1 MTDLAP
7 LDLLDDLLARAR
19 RAGADAADAI
29 FAQGISQSVS
39 QRLGKPEAV
48 ERSEGKDLGLRVFVG
63 QRQAVVS
70 TTDLKGD
77 AIDDMIA
84 RAVAMARV
92 APEDPYAGLAD
103 PGQIAKEW
111 PEIEM
116 FDPTEPSADTLVE
129 RARAAED
136 AARSVEGVTNS
147 EGAEASYGVTDV
159 TLAATNGF
167 AGAYKRS
174 SFSMSVAVIAGT
186 GQKMEVDYDYS
197 AKVFDADL
205 EDPVAVG
212 KRAGERAVRRLNP
225 QRPKTAR
232 VPIVLEPRAAR
243 SMLIYLSQAVSG
255 SAIARGTS
263 FLKDDMGNQLFRPE
277 IRIMDDP
284 HRPRGF
290 RSKPF
295 DAEGLATRPRAVI
308 EGGTLSSW
316 TLDLAT
322 ARQLGLESTA
332 SAARGTGGTPG
343 PAMANLYLA
352 AGSVSPGDLI
362 KDIESGF
369 YITEMMGSSV
379 NLVTGDYS
387 RGAAGY
393 WIENGE
399 ITYPVSEMTVGG
411 HLREMFASLTPAD
424 DLEFKYGMDS
434 PTIRMDGLLVG
445 GADG

>member
-1 MTDLAP
+1 MTDLSP
-7 LDLLDDLLARAR
+7 HDLLADLLARAK

-29 FAQGISQSVS
+29 LAQGVSQSVS

-63 QRQAVVS
+63 RRQAVVS
-70 TTDLKGD
+70 TTDFKGD
-77 AIDDMIA
+77 ALDDMIE
-84 RAVAMARV
+84 RAVAMAKV
-92 APEDPYAGLAD
+92 APEDPYAGLAE
-103 PGQIAKEW
+103 PGQIATDW
-111 PEIEM
+111 PQIEM
-116 FDPTEPSADTLVE
+116 FDPTEPSADILVE

-136 AARSVEGVTNS
+136 AARSVSGVTNS
-147 EGAEASYGVTDV
+147 EGAEAGYGVTDV

-167 AGAYKRS
+167 TGAYKRS
-174 SFSMSVAVIAGT
+174 SYSLGVSVIAGS
-186 GQKMEVDYDYS
+186 GQKMERDHDYS

-205 EDPVAVG
+205 DDPAEVG
-212 KRAGERAVRRLNP
+212 RRAGERAVRRLNP
-225 QRPKTAR
+225 RRPKTCR
-232 VPIVLEPRAAR
+232 VPVIMEPRAAR
-243 SMLIYLSQAVSG
+243 SMLGYLASAISG

-263 FLKDDMGNQLFRPE
+263 FLKDSMGAQLFRDD
-277 IRIMDDP
+277 IQIYDDP

-308 EGGTLSSW
+308 DGGCLTSW

-322 ARQLGLESTA
+322 ARQLGLESTGN
-332 SAARGTGGTPG
+332 AARGTGGTPG
-343 PAMANLYLA
+343 PSVSNFYMA
-352 AGSVSPGDLI
+352 AGTVSPQELI

-369 YITEMMGSSV
+369 FVTEMMGTSV

-399 ITYPVSEMTVGG
+399 ITYPVSEMTIGG
-411 HLREMFASLTPAD
+411 HLKEMFASLVPAD
-424 DLEFKYGMDS
+424 DLELKYGMDS
-434 PTIRMDGLLVG
+434 PTLRIEGLLVG
-445 GADG
+445 GGEG

>member
-1 MTDLAP
+1 MTDLSP
-7 LDLLDDLLARAR
+7 HDLLADLLARAK

-29 FAQGISQSVS
+29 LAQGVSQSVS

-63 QRQAVVS
+63 RRQAVVS
-70 TTDLKGD
+70 TTDFKGD
-77 AIDDMIA
+77 ALDDMIE
-84 RAVAMARV
+84 RAVAMAKV
-92 APEDPYAGLAD
+92 APEDPYAGLAE
-103 PGQIAKEW
+103 PGQIATDW
-111 PEIEM
+111 PQIEM
-116 FDPTEPSADTLVE
+116 FDPTEPSADILVE

-136 AARSVEGVTNS
+136 AARSVSGVTNS
-147 EGAEASYGVTDV
+147 EGAEAGYGVTDV

-167 AGAYKRS
+167 TGAYKRS
-174 SFSMSVAVIAGT
+174 SYSLGVSVIAGS
-186 GQKMEVDYDYS
+186 GQKMERDHDYS

-205 EDPVAVG
+205 DDPAEVG
-212 KRAGERAVRRLNP
+212 RRAGERAVRRLNP
-225 QRPKTAR
+225 RRPKTCR
-232 VPIVLEPRAAR
+232 VPVIMEPRAAR
-243 SMLIYLSQAVSG
+243 SMLGYLASAISG

-263 FLKDDMGNQLFRPE
+263 FLKDSMGAQLFRDD
-277 IRIMDDP
+277 IQIYDDP

-308 EGGTLSSW
+308 DGGSLTSW

-322 ARQLGLESTA
+322 ARQLGLESTGN
-332 SAARGTGGTPG
+332 AARGTGGTPG
-343 PAMANLYLA
+343 PSVSNFYMA
-352 AGSVSPGDLI
+352 AGTVSPQELI

-369 YITEMMGSSV
+369 FVTEMMGTSV

-399 ITYPVSEMTVGG
+399 ITYPVSEMTIGG
-411 HLREMFASLTPAD
+411 HLKEMFASLVPAD
-424 DLEFKYGMDS
+424 DLELKYGMDS
-434 PTIRMDGLLVG
+434 PTLRIEGLLVG
-445 GADG
+445 GGEG

>member
-1 MTDLAP
+1 MTDLSP
-7 LDLLDDLLARAR
+7 HDLLDDLLTRAK

-29 FAQGISQSVS
+29 FAQGVSQSVS

-77 AIDDMIA
+77 ALDDMIE
-84 RAVAMARV
+84 RAIAMARV

-103 PGQIAKEW
+103 PAQIAKDW
-111 PEIEM
+111 PQIEM

-129 RARAAED
+129 RARMAED
-136 AARSVEGVTNS
+136 AARAVAGVTNS
-147 EGAEASYGVTDV
+147 EGAEAGFGVTDV

-167 AGAYKRS
+167 TGAYKRS
-174 SFSMSVAVIAGT
+174 SYSLSVSVIAGT
-186 GQKMEVDYDYS
+186 GQKMERDYDYS

-205 EDPVAVG
+205 DDPEEVG
-212 KRAGERAVRRLNP
+212 RRAGERAVRRLNP
-225 QRPKTAR
+225 RRPKTCR
-232 VPIVLEPRAAR
+232 VPVIMEPRAAR
-243 SMLIYLSQAVSG
+243 SMLGYLASAISG

-263 FLKDDMGNQLFRPE
+263 FLKDSMGAQLFRPE
-277 IRIMDDP
+277 IQIHDDP

-308 EGGTLSSW
+308 DNGRLTSW

-332 SAARGTGGTPG
+332 SASRSTGGTPG
-343 PAMANLYLA
+343 PSVSNLYLA
-352 AGSVSPGDLI
+352 AGTVSPEDMI

-369 YITEMMGSSV
+369 LVTEMMGTSV

-399 ITYPVSEMTVGG
+399 ITFPVSEMTIGG
-411 HLREMFASLTPAD
+411 HLKEMFASLLPAD

-434 PTIRMDGLLVG
+434 PTIRIEGLLVG
-445 GADG
+445 GGEG

>member
-1 MTDLAP
+1 MTDLSP
-7 LDLLDDLLARAR
+7 HDLLDDLLTRAK

-29 FAQGISQSVS
+29 FAQGVSQSVS

-63 QRQAVVS
+63 RRQAVVS

-77 AIDDMIA
+77 ALDDMIE
-84 RAVAMARV
+84 RAVAMAKV
-92 APEDPYAGLAD
+92 APEDPYAGLAE
-103 PGQIAKEW
+103 PSQIAKDW
-111 PEIEM
+111 PQIEM

-136 AARSVEGVTNS
+136 AARAVAGVTNS
-147 EGAEASYGVTDV
+147 EGAEAGYGVTDV
-159 TLAATNGF
+159 TLAASNGF
-167 AGAYKRS
+167 TGAYKRS
-174 SFSMSVAVIAGT
+174 SYSLGVSVIAGT
-186 GQKMEVDYDYS
+186 GQKMERDHDYS

-205 EDPVAVG
+205 DDPAEVG
-212 KRAGERAVRRLNP
+212 RRAGERAVRRLNP
-225 QRPKTAR
+225 RRPKTCR
-232 VPIVLEPRAAR
+232 VPVVMEPRAAR
-243 SMLIYLSQAVSG
+243 SMLGYLASAISG
-255 SAIARGTS
+255 TSIARGTS
-263 FLKDDMGNQLFRPE
+263 FLKESMGAQLFRDD
-277 IRIMDDP
+277 IQIFDDP

-295 DAEGLATRPRAVI
+295 DAEGLATKPRAVI
-308 EGGTLSSW
+308 ENGRLTSW

-332 SAARGTGGTPG
+332 NAARGTGGTPG
-343 PAMANLYLA
+343 PSVSNFYMA
-352 AGSVSPGDLI
+352 AGKVSPEELI

-369 YITEMMGSSV
+369 FVTEMMGTSV

-399 ITYPVSEMTVGG
+399 ITFPVSEMTIGG
-411 HLREMFASLTPAD
+411 HLKEMFASLVAAD
-424 DLEFKYGMDS
+424 DLELKYGMDS
-434 PTIRMDGLLVG
+434 PTLRIEGLLVG
-445 GADG
+445 GGEG

>member
-1 MTDLAP
+1 MSDLSP
-7 LDLLDDLLARAR
+7 LDLLDDLFARAK

-29 FAQGISQSVS
+29 LAQGISQSVS

-63 QRQAVVS
+63 RRQAVVS
-70 TTDLKGD
+70 TTDFKAD
-77 AIDDMIA
+77 ALDDMVE

-92 APEDPYAGLAD
+92 APEDPYAGLAE
-103 PGQIAKEW
+103 PGQIATEW
-111 PEIEM
+111 PQIEM

-129 RARAAED
+129 RARIAED
-136 AARSVEGVTNS
+136 AARAVDGVTNS
-147 EGAEASYGVTDV
+147 EGAEAGFGVTDV

-167 AGAYKRS
+167 AGGYKRS
-174 SFSMSVAVIAGT
+174 SFSLGVSVIAGS
-186 GQKMEVDYDYS
+186 GQKMERDYDYS

-205 EDPVAVG
+205 ESPDAVG
-212 KRAGERAVRRLNP
+212 RRAGERAVRRLNP
-225 QRPKTAR
+225 RRPKTAR
-232 VPIVLEPRAAR
+232 IPVVLEPRAAR
-243 SMLIYLSQAVSG
+243 SMLGHLAQAISG

-263 FLKDDMGNQLFRPE
+263 FLKDDMGAQLFRPE
-277 IRIMDDP
+277 IRILDDP

-308 EGGTLSSW
+308 DAGCLTGW

-322 ARQLGLESTA
+322 ARQLGMESTA
-332 SAARGTGGTPG
+332 SASRGTGGTPG
-343 PAMANLYLA
+343 PSVSNLYLA
-352 AGSVSPGDLI
+352 AGAVSPEALI
-362 KDIESGF
+362 GEIETGF
-369 YITEMMGSSV
+369 FITEMMGTSV

-387 RGAAGY
+387 RGASGY

-399 ITYPVSEMTVGG
+399 ITFPVSEMTVGG
-411 HLREMFASLTPAD
+411 HLRDMFASLVAAD

-434 PTIRMDGLLVG
+434 PTLRIDGLLVG
-445 GADG
+445 GEG

>member
-1 MTDLAP
+1 
-7 LDLLDDLLARAR
+7 
-19 RAGADAADAI
+19 
-29 FAQGISQSVS
+29 
-39 QRLGKPEAV
+39 
-48 ERSEGKDLGLRVFVG
+48 
-63 QRQAVVS
+63 
-70 TTDLKGD
+70 
-77 AIDDMIA
+77 
-84 RAVAMARV
+84 
-92 APEDPYAGLAD
+92 
-103 PGQIAKEW
+103 
-111 PEIEM
+111 
-116 FDPTEPSADTLVE
+116 
-129 RARAAED
+129 
-136 AARSVEGVTNS
+136 
-147 EGAEASYGVTDV
+147 
-159 TLAATNGF
+159 
-167 AGAYKRS
+167 
-174 SFSMSVAVIAGT
+174 
-186 GQKMEVDYDYS
+186 
-197 AKVFDADL
+197 
-205 EDPVAVG
+205 
-212 KRAGERAVRRLNP
+212 
-225 QRPKTAR
+225 
-232 VPIVLEPRAAR
+232 
-243 SMLIYLSQAVSG
+243 MLIYLSQAVSG

>member
-1 MTDLAP
+1 MTDLSP
-7 LDLLDDLLARAR
+7 HDLLDDLLSRAK

-29 FAQGISQSVS
+29 FAQGVSQSVS

-77 AIDDMIA
+77 ALDDMIE
-84 RAVAMARV
+84 RAVAMAKV

-103 PGQIAKEW
+103 PAQIAKDW
-111 PEIEM
+111 PQIEM

-136 AARSVEGVTNS
+136 AARAVSGVTNS
-147 EGAEASYGVTDV
+147 EGADAGYGVTDV

-167 AGAYKRS
+167 TGAYKRS
-174 SFSMSVAVIAGT
+174 SYSLSVSVIAGS
-186 GQKMEVDYDYS
+186 GQKMERDYDYS

-205 EDPVAVG
+205 DDPEEVG
-212 KRAGERAVRRLNP
+212 RRAGERAVRRLNP
-225 QRPKTAR
+225 RRPKTCR
-232 VPIVLEPRAAR
+232 VPVIMEPRAAR
-243 SMLIYLSQAVSG
+243 SMLGYLASAISG

-263 FLKDDMGNQLFRPE
+263 FLKDSMGAQLFRPE
-277 IRIMDDP
+277 IQIHDDP

-308 EGGTLSSW
+308 DGGRLTSW
-316 TLDLAT
+316 TLDLST

-332 SAARGTGGTPG
+332 SASRGTGGTPS
-343 PAMANLYLA
+343 PSVSNLYLA
-352 AGSVSPGDLI
+352 AGSVSPEELI

-369 YITEMMGSSV
+369 FVTEMMGTSV

-387 RGAAGY
+387 RGAGGY

-399 ITYPVSEMTVGG
+399 ITYPVSEMTIGG
-411 HLREMFASLTPAD
+411 HLKEMFASMVAAD

-434 PTIRMDGLLVG
+434 PTVRIEGLLVG
-445 GADG
+445 GADA